1 MKESS
6 VELGGVEI
14 PLLRGKHRKSQ
25 RSKNKRRDF
34 TFLFQTYFK
43 DIEQKV

>member
-6 VELGGVEI
+6 VELGGIEI
-14 PLLRGKHRKSQ
+14 PLLRGKHRNTQ
-25 RSKNKRRDF
+25 RSKSKRRDL
-34 TFLFQTYFK
+34 TFLLQTYFK